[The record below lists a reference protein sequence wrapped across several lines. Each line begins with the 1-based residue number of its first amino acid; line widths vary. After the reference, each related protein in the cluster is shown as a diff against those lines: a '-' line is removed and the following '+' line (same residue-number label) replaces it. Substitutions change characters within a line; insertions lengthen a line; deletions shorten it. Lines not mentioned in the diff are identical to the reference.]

1 MASHPLLDFI
11 RRLRRARS
19 VAEGDH
25 LSDAQ
30 LLQRFAQQ
38 RDEAAFEVLVWR
50 HGTMVLN
57 VSQRLLRHSVD
68 AEDVFQATF
77 LTLARKASAIRR
89 GTSVGSWL
97 YKVAYRLALR
107 ARQTA
112 ARRQRYEQ
120 LGNETA
126 SAPLASDDA
135 EVSAVLA
142 QEVDRLPERYRA
154 VVVLCYLQGATTE
167 EASHLLGCPRGT
179 VLSRLASARQR
190 LRQRLVRRGIA
201 PAAALAAVSFGETAS
216 ATPAVAL
223 VACVVRAALPFAG
236 GGAAIPIVSPQAAA
250 LAEGA
255 LQMMM
260 WNKIKIVAAIV
271 CVIAL
276 VGTGSGWL
284 TRGRNAVEM
293 SLPAAE
299 PPAKKEGLPE
309 AADPAKRFLKAIDDI
324 HVRSAKHAELE
335 EDEES
340 DFFRQEMELRSKLVE
355 AQDELRFQEREW
367 DFERQQEQ
375 ERIKTV
381 STRIAR
387 LEDQIREIILK
398 EKAVKKPGEL
408 GSWAKSEKIELADLK
423 DHLAD
428 LIEQRRARENNRH
441 QVFRA
446 LREKAW
452 KWESEQRRIE
462 SRHERK
468 REVLAIRRQAL
479 LARLQ
484 ALEELSAGLEPTGPL
499 RDVERKLDALR
510 REVGELRRALER
522 QGKDVQKKSE

>member
-1 MASHPLLDFI
+1 MASHLLLDFI

-30 LLQRFAQQ
+30 LLQRFAQR

-57 VSQRLLRHSVD
+57 VARRLLRHAAD

-107 ARQTA
+107 SRQTA
-112 ARRQRYEQ
+112 TRRQRYEQ
-120 LGNETA
+120 PGIESA
-126 SAPLASDDA
+126 STPVENDDA

-167 EASHLLGCPRGT
+167 EASRLLGCPRGT
-179 VLSRLASARQR
+179 VLSRLSSARQR

-223 VACVVRAALPFAG
+223 VACVVRAALPFAA
-236 GGAAIPIVSPQAAA
+236 GGAAIPSVSPQAAA

-260 WNKIKIVAAIV
+260 WNKIKIMAAMV

-284 TRGRNAVEM
+284 ARGRNAVETP
-293 SLPAAE
+293 LPAAE
-299 PPAKKEGLPE
+299 PPAKKEALPK
-309 AADPAKRFLKAIDDI
+309 AAPDPAEKIKDQITNTEIRLAQLAEEENKWEQDVVKKLIDIQLELAEARDEVMAPKALGANPFREARKRMYRAEY
-324 HVRSAKHAELE
+324 ELE
-335 EDEES
+335 
-340 DFFRQEMELRSKLVE
+340 
-355 AQDELRFQEREW
+355 
-367 DFERQQEQ
+367 
-375 ERIKTV
+375 RIET
-381 STRIAR
+381 
-387 LEDQIREIILK
+387 
-398 EKAVKKPGEL
+398 
-408 GSWAKSEKIELADLK
+408 
-423 DHLAD
+423 
-428 LIEQRRARENNRH
+428 RRART
-441 QVFRA
+441 
-446 LREKAW
+446 REEFAVK
-452 KWESEQRRIE
+452 
-462 SRHERK
+462 
-468 REVLAIRRQAL
+468 RQAL
-479 LARLQ
+479 LTRLEQ
-484 ALEELSAGLEPTGPL
+484 LEGQSLDLESTDRL

-510 REVGELRRALER
+510 REVGELRRTLER
-522 QGKDVQKKSE
+522 QRKDAHP

>member
-57 VSQRLLRHSVD
+57 VAQRLLRQSVD

-112 ARRQRYEQ
+112 ARRHRYEQ
-120 LGNETA
+120 PGIETA
-126 SAPLASDDA
+126 SAPLESDDA

-142 QEVDRLPERYRA
+142 QEVDQLPERYRA

-167 EASHLLGCPRGT
+167 EASRLLGCPRGT

-190 LRQRLVRRGIA
+190 LRQRLIRRGFA
-201 PAAALAAVSFGETAS
+201 PATALAAVSFGETAS

-223 VACVVRAALPFAG
+223 VACVVRAALPFAT
-236 GGAAIPIVSPQAAA
+236 GGAAVPIVSPQAAA

-255 LQMMM
+255 LEMMM
-260 WNKIKIVAAIV
+260 WNKIKIAAALV

-284 TRGRNAVEM
+284 ARGRNAVENP
-293 SLPAAE
+293 LPAAE
-299 PPAKKEGLPE
+299 PLTKKEALPK
-309 AADPAKRFLKAIDDI
+309 AAPDPAEKIKEQITMTEMRLAQLADEENKWEQGMVETLIDVQLQLAEAREEVKFQLQTKMVSQLRDAHKRMYRKEY
-324 HVRSAKHAELE
+324 ELE
-335 EDEES
+335 
-340 DFFRQEMELRSKLVE
+340 
-355 AQDELRFQEREW
+355 
-367 DFERQQEQ
+367 
-375 ERIKTV
+375 
-381 STRIAR
+381 R
-387 LEDQIREIILK
+387 LQT
-398 EKAVKKPGEL
+398 
-408 GSWAKSEKIELADLK
+408 
-423 DHLAD
+423 
-428 LIEQRRARENNRH
+428 RRART
-441 QVFRA
+441 
-446 LREKAW
+446 REEFAVK
-452 KWESEQRRIE
+452 
-462 SRHERK
+462 
-468 REVLAIRRQAL
+468 RQAL

-484 ALEELSAGLEPTGPL
+484 QLEEQSLSIEPTDRL
-499 RDVERKLDALR
+499 RDMERKLDALR
-510 REVGELRRALER
+510 REVGDLRRTLER
-522 QGKDVQKKSE
+522 KDK

>member
-11 RRLRRARS
+11 RRLRHARS
-19 VAEGDH
+19 VAEGGH
-25 LSDAQ
+25 LLDAQ

-57 VSQRLLRHSVD
+57 VAQRLLRQSVD

-120 LGNETA
+120 AGIENA
-126 SAPLASDDA
+126 SAPIETDDA

-167 EASHLLGCPRGT
+167 EASRLLGWPRGT

-190 LRQRLVRRGIA
+190 LRQRLIRRGIA
-201 PAAALAAVSFGETAS
+201 PAGALAAISLSETAS
-216 ATPAVAL
+216 AAPTVAL
-223 VACVVRAALPFAG
+223 VAFVVRAALPFAA
-236 GGAAIPIVSPQAAA
+236 GGAAVPIVSPQAAA

-260 WNKIKIVAAIV
+260 WNKIKLVAALV

-284 TRGRNAVEM
+284 ARGHNAVET

-299 PPAKKEGLPE
+299 PQAKQQELHAAAPDRANQLQKAIEEISVRLAKLAQLEDDMESRFTTQEIEAQVRLDGCKYLLHRHEQEIAFGLQQNNDRQRERRRAAEARIVELERTIRSLVEVEENKKLLKELKENLEVQREIIRDTDRRRRDHEREHDNAVVAIIRGDREEVFKAEYELRRIERRHAREREGL
-309 AADPAKRFLKAIDDI
+309 AAKRQAL
-324 HVRSAKHAELE
+324 S
-335 EDEES
+335 
-340 DFFRQEMELRSKLVE
+340 
-355 AQDELRFQEREW
+355 
-367 DFERQQEQ
+367 
-375 ERIKTV
+375 
-381 STRIAR
+381 AR
-387 LEDQIREIILK
+387 LEQLEN
-398 EKAVKKPGEL
+398 
-408 GSWAKSEKIELADLK
+408 LA
-423 DHLAD
+423 
-428 LIEQRRARENNRH
+428 
-441 QVFRA
+441 
-446 LREKAW
+446 
-452 KWESEQRRIE
+452 
-462 SRHERK
+462 
-468 REVLAIRRQAL
+468 
-479 LARLQ
+479 
-484 ALEELSAGLEPTGPL
+484 AGLEPTDDI
-499 RDVERKLDALR
+499 RDVERKLDAIR
-510 REVGELRRALER
+510 REVGELRRAVEG
-522 QGKDVQKKSE
+522 QNKH

>member
-30 LLQRFAQQ
+30 LLHRFAQQ

-50 HGTMVLN
+50 HGTMVLK
-57 VSQRLLRHSVD
+57 VAQRLLRQSVD

-107 ARQTA
+107 ACQAA

-120 LGNETA
+120 PGIETA
-126 SAPLASDDA
+126 SAALENDDA

-167 EASHLLGCPRGT
+167 EASRLLGCPRGT
-179 VLSRLASARQR
+179 VLSRLSSARQR

-260 WNKIKIVAAIV
+260 WSKIKVVAALV
-271 CVIAL
+271 CAIAL

-284 TRGRNAVEM
+284 GRGRNAVEM

-324 HVRSAKHAELE
+324 HVRLAKHAALE

-340 DFFRQEMELRSKLVE
+340 EFIRQEMAVRSKLGE
-355 AQDELRFQEREW
+355 AQDALRFQEREW

-375 ERIKTV
+375 EHIKIA
-381 STRIAR
+381 STRIAG
-387 LEDQIREIILK
+387 LEEQIRDINEKVKETKISEALK
-398 EKAVKKPGEL
+398 KNLERDKK
-408 GSWAKSEKIELADLK
+408 ELADLIARRRERE
-423 DHLAD
+423 D
-428 LIEQRRARENNRH
+428 QRHRTSRFASEM
-441 QVFRA
+441 V
-446 LREKAW
+446 W
-452 KWESEQRRIE
+452 KCESEQRRIE
-462 SRHERK
+462 SRHERR

-479 LARLQ
+479 LSRLKQ
-484 ALEELSAGLEPTGPL
+484 LEELSVGLEPTD
-499 RDVERKLDALR
+499 RFHDMERKLDSLR

-522 QGKDVQKKSE
+522 QGKDAHPN